1 MDFIIQICV
10 IMIHRTERI
19 VQTYHT
25 KCQTVLSICQSIKKL
40 FVLFCSL
47 HVSTFLLQD
56 EIEGLKRLL
65 TETLGR
71 QDGVKQEW
79 LIEDT
84 IGW

>member
-10 IMIHRTERI
+10 IMLHRTEHI
-19 VQTYHT
+19 IQTYHT
-25 KCQTVLSICQSIKKL
+25 KCQAALSICQSIKKL
-40 FVLFCSL
+40 FVLICLL